1 MVLNMKTRLML
12 AGAVVSASML
22 TLAVAN
28 AQFDPS
34 TGSTTTT
41 PDTTQT
47 MPGVSPPPGS
57 VPTTQPSPYDTAL
70 MGSDAGVGGSGSMGT
85 YPSPFD
91 TMDAGFGGGLTP
103 PSTLSPLN
111 TGDALDAGLR

>member
-12 AGAVVSASML
+12 AGAVVGASML

-28 AQFDPS
+28 AQFQPNP
-34 TGSTTTT
+34 GT

-47 MPGVSPPPGS
+47 TPGVSPPPGS
-57 VPTTQPSPYDTAL
+57 VPSMQPSPYDTGL
-70 MGSDAGVGGSGSMGT
+70 MGSDAGIGGAGPMET

-91 TMDAGFGGGLTP
+91 TTDAGFGGSGLTP
-103 PSTLSPLN
+103 PSTLPPLN
-111 TGDALDAGLR
+111 EGDLLDAGLR

>member
-34 TGSTTTT
+34 TGAPT
-41 PDTTQT
+41 TTQT
-47 MPGVSPPPGS
+47 PPGVSPPPGS
-57 VPTTQPSPYDTAL
+57 APTTQPSPYDTT
-70 MGSDAGVGGSGSMGT
+70 DAGVGGAGSMGT
-85 YPSPFD
+85 FPSPFD
-91 TMDAGFGGGLTP
+91 TTDAGFGGGLAP
-103 PSTLSPLN
+103 PSTLG
-111 TGDALDAGLR
+111 GDMLDAGLR

>member
-34 TGSTTTT
+34 TGSTTQTT
-41 PDTTQT
+41 
-47 MPGVSPPPGS
+47 PGVSPGPGS
-57 VPTTQPSPYDTAL
+57 MQPSPYDTGL
-70 MGSDAGVGGSGSMGT
+70 TGTDAGVGGSGATGT

-91 TMDAGFGGGLTP
+91 TTDAGFGGGLMP
-103 PSTLSPLN
+103 PSMLG
-111 TGDALDAGLR
+111 GDSLDAGLR

>member
-28 AQFDPS
+28 AQFEPN
-34 TGSTTTT
+34 TGV

-57 VPTTQPSPYDTAL
+57 VPGTQPSPYDLT
-70 MGSDAGVGGSGSMGT
+70 DAGVGGAGSLET
-85 YPSPFD
+85 FPSPFD
-91 TMDAGFGGGLTP
+91 TTDAGFGGGLMP
-103 PSTLSPLN
+103 PSTLG
-111 TGDALDAGLR
+111 GDSLDAGLR